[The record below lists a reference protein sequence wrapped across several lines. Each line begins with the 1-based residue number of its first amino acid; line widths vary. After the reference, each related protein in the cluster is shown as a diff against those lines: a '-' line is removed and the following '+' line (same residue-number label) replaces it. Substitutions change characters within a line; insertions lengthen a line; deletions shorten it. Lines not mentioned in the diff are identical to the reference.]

1 MNENSIKNLIAG
13 LFVIFMVF
21 VMIFIG
27 FFLSGGFKNQDTTEF
42 VSNFKSIS
50 GLNVGSDVS
59 YKGFNVG
66 KVSDISINKHNP
78 KLVSVYMKINSQ
90 IPIYKQTVATLQTIG
105 ITGQSKIELAL
116 DIGKN
121 DIGLDLITKQ
131 KGKTPEIKS
140 KPSQFESIL
149 NKVSGIADS
158 LEKISNKFNKMM
170 SPQNLDRFNEFT
182 DSINILLYNLSNS
195 SIYLNKTLMNFNETM
210 SEGQETITRLNDVMK
225 MVQYDPS
232 IVVRGVEHKD

>member
-13 LFVIFMVF
+13 FFVIFMVF

-27 FFLSGGFKNQDTTEF
+27 FFLSGGFKSQDTTKF
-42 VSNFKSIS
+42 VTNFKSIS
-50 GLNVGSDVS
+50 GLNAGSDVS

-66 KVSDISINKHNP
+66 KVSDISINKKNP
-78 KLVSVYMKINSQ
+78 KEVSVYMEINSQ

-121 DIGLDLITKQ
+121 DTGLDLLAKQ
-131 KGKTPEIKS
+131 KNKIPEIKS
-140 KPSQFESIL
+140 KPSQLESIM
-149 NKVSGIADS
+149 NKVGGIANS

-225 MVQYDPS
+225 MIQYDPS
-232 IVVRGVEHKD
+232 IVVRGVKHKE